1 MSRFINKNMK
11 VVQLIFNSNPA
22 SKTEGKG
29 NYRAT
34 IPVRWANELGVTRD
48 NKQVLLIK
56 KKDCI
61 IIKPGTDEEIDRFIE
76 SEIANQTYQEQLCVQ
91 QYSNYFKKTKAELF
105 SELY

>member
-11 VVQLIFNSNPA
+11 VAQLIFNSNPA
-22 SKTEGKG
+22 SKTECKG

-61 IIKPGTDEEIDRFIE
+61 IIKPGTDEEIDKFIE
-76 SEIANQTYQEQLCVQ
+76 SEIANQTYQDKLCVQ
-91 QYSNYFKKTKAELF
+91 QYSNYFKKTKVELF